1 MTEEVGIL
9 LYLLYLLLEIFLVL
23 FLGIPFAA
31 TGVGFA
37 LTQVDD
43 WIIGTPVFLAIAALV
58 FWGAYK
64 LGKRRRSASK
74 EAQEAQQRATVYN
87 TQLQAREK
95 EAKRA
100 LEVAEQE
107 RDSLKTEVQMLREKL
122 RESDAKHIISA
133 ISPSPS
139 ILRQDSAADG
149 PPSIKETTS
158 TEESLTHPEAQALKF
173 WNKKRTD
180 FIVPSYYSDS
190 AFGKTVSEALPKFLD
205 LGYLSFG
212 DVRQRISLKTVPELK
227 AILADYELKTS
238 GTKSEL
244 ITRIIDNLSIES
256 IEEIFPVNVYQ
267 ITEKGNRAIAQYSL
281 MEKNDQHALG
291 LSYYRLMH
299 AKEIYPKD
307 DDNVILTR
315 LLSEDIQNCYMNQ
328 DKIGFQHTITIIA
341 RFMEEIGEFDSAL
354 KASSLSFFIWS
365 ITSKSLNENEYS
377 RDQQNYYLAKNLE
390 RIGSMCGYDLDELL
404 LVVKETICQTNPFS
418 LATPQN
424 VNCAIQSLVSAW
436 GINTK

>member
-1 MTEEVGIL
+1 M
-9 LYLLYLLLEIFLVL
+9 YLLYLLLEIFLVL

-31 TGVGFA
+31 TGFGFA
-37 LTQVDD
+37 LTRADG
-43 WIIGTPVFLAIAALV
+43 WIIGSPIFLAIAALV
-58 FWGAYK
+58 FWGVYK
-64 LGKRRRSASK
+64 LDSRRRSASK
-74 EAQEAQQRATVYN
+74 EIQEAQQRIAVHN
-87 TQLQAREK
+87 VQLQANAE

-100 LEVAEQE
+100 LEAVEKE
-107 RDSLKTEVQMLREKL
+107 RDDLKAEVQMLREKL
-122 RESDAKHIISA
+122 RESNAKHIVSV
-133 ISPSPS
+133 ISPSES
-139 ILRQDSAADG
+139 ILRQDAAADD
-149 PPSIKETTS
+149 PLDTEESTS
-158 TEESLTHPEAQALKF
+158 TEESLTHLEAQALKF

-180 FIVPSYYSDS
+180 FIIPSYYSDS
-190 AFGKTVSEALPKFLD
+190 AFGKTVSDALPKFLD

-227 AILADYELKTS
+227 TILADYELKTS

-256 IEEIFPVNVYQ
+256 IEEIFPVNIYQ
-267 ITEKGNRAIAQYSL
+267 ITEKGNRAIARYSL
-281 MEKNDQHALG
+281 IEKNDQHALG

-424 VNCAIQSLVSAW
+424 VDCAIQSLVSAW
-436 GINTK
+436 GINAK